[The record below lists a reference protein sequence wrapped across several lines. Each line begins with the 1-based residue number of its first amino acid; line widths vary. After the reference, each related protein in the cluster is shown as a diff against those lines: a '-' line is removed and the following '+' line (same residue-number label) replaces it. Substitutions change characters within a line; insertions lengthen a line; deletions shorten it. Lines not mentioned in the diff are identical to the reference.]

1 MQLDGSLSLTERQ
14 SLAAKRT
21 HELRHKATES
31 KIRAACRQLQ
41 DQGKALVRSAIAAL
55 AGVSASTVAR
65 YAHILSE
72 VTKPATVSVL
82 KVSADAM
89 PTVTPGDQ
97 AAPREAVQCLK
108 KQALTD
114 RAQGVVICCTSDTCG
129 PAGAASRR
137 VLNNRT

>member
-1 MQLDGSLSLTERQ
+1 M
-14 SLAAKRT
+14 
-21 HELRHKATES
+21 
-31 KIRAACRQLQ
+31 
-41 DQGKALVRSAIAAL
+41 
-55 AGVSASTVAR
+55 AR

-97 AAPREAVQCLK
+97 AAPQEAVQCLK

-114 RAQGVVICCTSDTCG
+114 RDHGVSYAVHQISAVPLG
-129 PAGAASRR
+129 PQAGES
-137 VLNNRT
+137 LKTEHEDGS

>member
-1 MQLDGSLSLTERQ
+1 M
-14 SLAAKRT
+14 
-21 HELRHKATES
+21 
-31 KIRAACRQLQ
+31 
-41 DQGKALVRSAIAAL
+41 RSAIAAL

-97 AAPREAVQCLK
+97 ATPREAVQCLK

-114 RAQGVVICCTSDTCG
+114 RDQGCHMLYIRYLR
-129 PAGAASRR
+129 SRR
-137 VLNNRT
+137 GRKPECP